1 MHAVPHAMP
10 TLSGSLFC
18 QHGVEGLL
26 GIVVS
31 PLNRKE
37 ERLAPLSL
45 NNIFKLHV
53 RQRIKH
59 FLCVVI

>member
-18 QHGVEGLL
+18 QDGVEGLL

-31 PLNRKE
+31 PLNKKE

-45 NNIFKLHV
+45 HV
-53 RQRIKH
+53 RQCIKH